1 MTISDGILYMF
12 LRMMYMTSD
21 NVITVRASDLR
32 KDLFRLL
39 DRCLETGTAI
49 DVPRKGHTV
58 RIAALRRRIKVA
70 DLPRH
75 PGVVVDGDDLDR
87 FSPAQWR
94 PGE

>member
-75 PGVVVDGDDLDR
+75 PGVVVDGNDLDR